1 MMCTPD
7 TLLRGD
13 IQVASLPIVYSR
25 INEAVNNP
33 RSSNADISNI
43 ISDDPGLTSR
53 LLKLVNSAFYGFPS
67 KIDTISR
74 ALFIVGTQQLR
85 DLALSTS
92 IINLFNGISKS
103 LVDMESF
110 WRHSI
115 ACGVAAKVLATYRR
129 PEVNVER
136 FFVAGIV
143 HDIGRLI
150 IYKKK
155 PEEAHQALLLAK
167 NDGDLLHITERKI
180 FGFDHADVGR
190 LLMQRWKLPP
200 NIEEVV
206 AFHHQPQ
213 RAALYPMEAAV
224 VHVADIIAH
233 GLQLGSSG
241 EHRVP
246 ALKESAWDLIGLPT
260 SVLSPAVDQIE
271 REAADIQNLIFGS
284 AKQ

>member
-1 MMCTPD
+1 MMCTPH

-13 IQVASLPIVYSR
+13 VQVASLPIIYSR

-33 RSSNADISNI
+33 RSSTADISTI

-74 ALFIVGTQQLR
+74 ALFIVGTRQLR

-129 PEVNVER
+129 TEVNVER

-155 PEEAHQALLLAK
+155 PQEAHQALLLAK
-167 NDGDLLHITERKI
+167 NGGELLHIAERNI
-180 FGFDHADVGR
+180 FGFDHAEVGR
-190 LLMQRWKLPP
+190 LLMQMWKLPP

-213 RAALYPMEAAV
+213 RAVLYPMEAAV

-246 ALKESAWDLIGLPT
+246 PLKESAWDLIGLST
-260 SVLSPAVDQIE
+260 SVLSPALDQIE
-271 REAADIQNLIFGS
+271 RETADIQNLIFGN
-284 AKQ
+284 ANK